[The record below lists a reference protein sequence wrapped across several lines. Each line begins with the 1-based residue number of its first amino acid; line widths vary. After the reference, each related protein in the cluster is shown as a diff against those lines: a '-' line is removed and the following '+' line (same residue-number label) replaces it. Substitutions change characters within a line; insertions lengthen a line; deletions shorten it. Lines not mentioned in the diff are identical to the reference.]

1 MLHKNAVEPTTLEL
15 LKTLCSQQQLSS
27 FVLGGGTSVALRGGH
42 RFSVDLDFFT
52 NLPYDNGTVY
62 KTITSKWPKAEL
74 IFEQNQTMMFIV
86 EGIKVD
92 FVLYPF
98 EWNYPFETIEETR
111 LINLRDIIPMK
122 LQAISNRFSKKDFW
136 DIDFL
141 LNEFSLNE
149 MIGFFKTKFP
159 SIDTGYIIH
168 SLTNFETA
176 EKEEDPICIIPHK
189 WEEVKS
195 NLAQKVVAYTNSF
208 LKIID

>member
-15 LKTLCSQQQLSS
+15 LKIICRQQQLNS
-27 FVLGGGTSVALRGGH
+27 FALGGGTSIALRGGH

-74 IFEQNQTMMFIV
+74 LFEQNQTMMFIM

-141 LNEFSLNE
+141 LNEFTLNE

-159 SIDTGYIIH
+159 SIDTGYIVH
-168 SLTNFETA
+168 SLTNFEMA
-176 EKEEDPICIIPHK
+176 EKGQDPIYIIPRK

-195 NLAQKVVAYTNSF
+195 NLEQKVVTYTNSF
-208 LKIID
+208 L

>member
-15 LKTLCSQQQLSS
+15 LKTICSQQQLSS
-27 FVLGGGTSVALRGGH
+27 FVLGGGTSIALRGGH

-52 NLPYDNGTVY
+52 NLPYDNSTVY
-62 KTITSKWPKAEL
+62 KTISTRWPTAEL
-74 IFEQNQTMMFIV
+74 LFEQNQTMMFIV

-141 LNEFSLNE
+141 LNEFTLNE

-159 SIDTGYIIH
+159 SIDTGYIVH
-168 SLTNFETA
+168 SLTNFEMA
-176 EKEEDPICIIPHK
+176 EKGQDPIYIIPRK

-195 NLAQKVVAYTNSF
+195 NLEQKVVTYTNSF
-208 LKIID
+208 L

>member
-1 MLHKNAVEPTTLEL
+1 MLHKDAVEPTTLEL
-15 LKTLCSQQQLSS
+15 LRTLCSEQQLSS
-27 FVLGGGTSVALRGGH
+27 FVLGGGTSIALRGGH

-62 KTITSKWPKAEL
+62 KTISTHWPTAEL
-74 IFEQNQTMMFIV
+74 LFEQNQTMMFIV
-86 EGIKVD
+86 EGVKVD

-111 LINLRDIIPMK
+111 LISLRDIIPMK

-141 LNEFSLNE
+141 LNEFTLNE
-149 MIGFFKTKFP
+149 MIFFFKTKFP
-159 SIDTGYIIH
+159 TIDTGYIIH
-168 SLTNFETA
+168 SLTNFENA
-176 EKEEDPICIIPHK
+176 EKEEDPVCIIPRK

-195 NLAQKVVAYTNSF
+195 NLEQKVVTYTNSF
-208 LKIID
+208 L